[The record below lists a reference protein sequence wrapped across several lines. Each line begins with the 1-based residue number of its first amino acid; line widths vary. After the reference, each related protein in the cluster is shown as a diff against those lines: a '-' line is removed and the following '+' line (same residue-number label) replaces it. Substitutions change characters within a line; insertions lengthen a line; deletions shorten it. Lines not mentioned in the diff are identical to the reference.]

1 MSSLT
6 RKKDKKQEQKDY
18 KTLYETE
25 LNNRK
30 LYEQRYKEIH
40 RKYIELQNSSGI
52 AELRKENLKLTVEND
67 FLKDNAEKLY
77 QDKIKQLKEENAR
90 LRIELEDLKGFKE
103 QDEQYIKALK
113 EKIKRNEEMEG
124 ISNE

>member
-18 KTLYETE
+18 KTLYKTE

-40 RKYIELQNSSGI
+40 GKYIELQNSSGI

-90 LRIELEDLKGFKE
+90 LKIELEDLKGFKE

-113 EKIKRNEEMEG
+113 EKIKRNEEMEDV
-124 ISNE
+124 SNE

>member
-1 MSSLT
+1 MGSLSK
-6 RKKDKKQEQKDY
+6 RNNKKQDEKDY

-40 RKYIELQNSSGI
+40 EKYVELQNSSGI

-90 LRIELEDLKGFKE
+90 LKIELEDLKGFKE

>member
-18 KTLYETE
+18 KTLYEIE

-40 RKYIELQNSSGI
+40 EKYVELQNSSGI

-90 LRIELEDLKGFKE
+90 LKIELEDLKGFKE

>member
-6 RKKDKKQEQKDY
+6 KKKDKKQEQKDY

-90 LRIELEDLKGFKE
+90 LKIELEDLKGFKE

-113 EKIKRNEEMEG
+113 EKIKRNEETEDV
-124 ISNE
+124 SNE

>member
-40 RKYIELQNSSGI
+40 KKYIELQNSSGI

-77 QDKIKQLKEENAR
+77 QDKIKQLKEENVR
-90 LRIELEDLKGFKE
+90 LKIELEDLKGFKE

>member
-103 QDEQYIKALK
+103 QDEQYIKVLK
-113 EKIKRNEEMEG
+113 GKIKRNEEMEG